1 MDWFIGVFKPYS
13 PMWPSDAK
21 RRHQAIIWTNVKFS
35 SMMFGGI
42 HMGAISEN
50 IFLDVHL
57 KISNSTHGGLVTL

>member
-1 MDWFIGVFKPYS
+1 M
-13 PMWPSDAK
+13 
-21 RRHQAIIWTNVKFS
+21 FS

-57 KISNSTHGGLVTL
+57 KIYNSTHGVLVTLYGDIALSQHWFSQWLVSWGNQAITWTNVD